1 MLKSPLIKPIAIA
14 VAMISGS
21 FLALPAHAAPND
33 TGGFSV
39 AVTVPV
45 ICDLEAT
52 DFIID
57 QTTNII
63 TGQVQEYCNSSR
75 GFHVLANHRPLL
87 SGEQVDLTYGGV
99 ASQLATNGF
108 SSVAFRAGARFGYV
122 PITIHANNVEGP
134 IALSFAV
141 TAL

>member
-1 MLKSPLIKPIAIA
+1 MLKSPLFRPIAIA
-14 VAMISGS
+14 VTIISGS
-21 FLALPAHAAPND
+21 FFALPAYAAPND
-33 TGGFSV
+33 SGGFSV
-39 AVTVPV
+39 GVTVPV

-57 QTTNII
+57 QTTNMI

-99 ASQLATNGF
+99 PSELAASGF
-108 SSVAFRAGARFGYV
+108 SSVAFRSGARFGYV
-122 PITIHANNVEGP
+122 PITIRANNVEGP